1 MAPPDQAGS
10 VLALADQADGQR
22 RDGST
27 RQIPTPIPS
36 DNLPHTTR
44 QDAAKGAPFSASP
57 PFRPEI
63 TVPLDSEGA
72 EGKRW
77 EQPYNRYAPS
87 DVDYEK
93 KYAPDPYG
101 EELGPKAR
109 IWNVYNDEAQMAD
122 AEMVQGLNGTIDVL
136 LIFVRDIDCSSY
148 DIGLTVNG

>member
-1 MAPPDQAGS
+1 MAPLDQVDSALAPSDQAK
-10 VLALADQADGQR
+10 DQR
-22 RDGST
+22 RDGSS
-27 RQIPTPIPS
+27 RQIPTQMPS
-36 DNLPHTTR
+36 DDPHPAR
-44 QDAAKGAPFSASP
+44 QDPEKGASSP
-57 PFRPEI
+57 ALSPGRPEI

-136 LIFVRDIDCSSY
+136 LIFVRDTDCSSY
-148 DIGLTVNG
+148 DKVLTVDG